1 MAGERSAVLL
11 DWGGVMTTNLFDS
24 FAAFCSAEGLDA
36 GALADLFRCDRDART
51 LLVDF
56 ECGRI
61 DEAEF
66 EPRLAVAL
74 GVAEHAGLIDGLFA
88 GSKLNRLMVAGVR
101 RLHDDG
107 VRTGLVS
114 NSWGTRRY
122 PHELIAELNRIGGKH
137 GVGQVTLVENRLVG
151 MKSRGVYETPGGTI
165 LYEAHKA
172 LEQLCLE
179 RGLHRRLAEVL
190 AILDVEALVAE
201 GRGDRTCVVDRM
213 AERQTFVRVSGVAD
227 HQRHRARRGR
237 RRCRLGRGRRG
248 RSRVPTQRLAFR

>member
-1 MAGERSAVLL
+1 VAGERSAVLL

-36 GALADLFRCDRDART
+36 GALADLFRGDRDART

-66 EPRLAVAL
+66 EPRLAVAI
-74 GVAEHAGLIDGLFA
+74 GVAEHKGLIDGLFA

-114 NSWGTRRY
+114 NSWGSRRY
-122 PHELIAELNRIGGKH
+122 PHELIAELFD
-137 GVGQVTLVENRLVG
+137 GVVISGDEGFRKPDPR
-151 MKSRGVYETPGGTI
+151 MYELG
-165 LYEAHKA
+165 
-172 LEQLCLE
+172 
-179 RGLHRRLAEVL
+179 
-190 AILDVEALVAE
+190 
-201 GRGDRTCVVDRM
+201 
-213 AERQTFVRVSGVAD
+213 AERINVAPGDCIFVDDLEFNLDPARELGMGVVHHTAAAD
-227 HQRHRARRGR
+227 TLTQLDRL
-237 RRCRLGRGRRG
+237 LGR
-248 RSRVPTQRLAFR
+248 AI